1 MALNGN
7 KPIRLSYTTRAQK
20 PEPDTNGRR
29 VINNNSGDFRNHHIS
44 AEKKRRLKIARL
56 RRLRQEKLLK
66 LRSTMTTI
74 PTTIITTTL
83 IPTTTIPS
91 TPETTTFWYDTWVT
105 LEGQS
110 STPGDLT
117 DSIVDYNYDD
127 KIDNY

>member
-7 KPIRLSYTTRAQK
+7 KPIRLSYTTTRAQK
-20 PEPDTNGRR
+20 PEPDNNGRR
-29 VINNNSGDFRNHHIS
+29 MINSNSGYFTNPHIS

-66 LRSTMTTI
+66 LRSTI
-74 PTTIITTTL
+74 PTTTITTTL
-83 IPTTTIPS
+83 IPTTTFPS
-91 TPETTTFWYDTWVT
+91 TPETTTFLYDTWMT

-110 STPGDLT
+110 STPNDLT
-117 DSIVDYNYDD
+117 DSILDYNYDD

>member
-20 PEPDTNGRR
+20 PEPNNNDRR
-29 VINNNSGDFRNHHIS
+29 VINSNSGSSTNHHIS

-66 LRSTMTTI
+66 LRSTKTTI
-74 PTTIITTTL
+74 PTTIATTL
-83 IPTTTIPS
+83 IPTTIIPS
-91 TPETTTFWYDTWVT
+91 TPETTTFWYDSWVT

-110 STPGDLT
+110 STPGDVT
-117 DSIVDYNYDD
+117 DSILDYNYDD